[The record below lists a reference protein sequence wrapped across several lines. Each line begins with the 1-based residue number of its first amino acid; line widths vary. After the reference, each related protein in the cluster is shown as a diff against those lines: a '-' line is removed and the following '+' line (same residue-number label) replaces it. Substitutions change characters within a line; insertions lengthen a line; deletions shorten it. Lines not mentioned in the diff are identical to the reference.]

1 MFGIN
6 KMQSFG
12 DLMKA
17 YLLLN
22 TLLASSSAPLLLN
35 DKWLNMFIIMVVT
48 PLVITALPRGG
59 DIFGRLAID
68 APFLMVSTLLGM
80 GMVAGV
86 SQINKR
92 FEKDFRDYGKTTKS
106 TGTVLGLR
114 PVCLLFGFLDA
125 VAARLQGVEVPGIGA
140 IPVQFIQAL
149 PSLLTVI
156 LLAGFIGRA
165 LAPKASGVP
174 YAKER

>member
-1 MFGIN
+1 
-6 KMQSFG
+6 MQSFG

-48 PLVITALPRGG
+48 PLVITILPRG
-59 DIFGRLAID
+59 
-68 APFLMVSTLLGM
+68 

-92 FEKDFRDYGKTTKS
+92 FEKDFRNYGKTTKS

-114 PVCLLFGFLDA
+114 AVGLLFGFLISYFIYGK
-125 VAARLQGVEVPGIGA
+125 RMYKHYNA
-140 IPVQFIQAL
+140 I
-149 PSLLTVI
+149 
-156 LLAGFIGRA
+156 
-165 LAPKASGVP
+165 
-174 YAKER
+174 

>member
-22 TLLASSSAPLLLN
+22 TLLASSSVPLLLN
-35 DKWLNMFIIMVVT
+35 DKWLNMFMIMVVT
-48 PLVITALPRGG
+48 PLIISMLPRGG
-59 DIFGRLAID
+59 NLIGRLAID
-68 APFLMVSTLLGM
+68 APFLILSTLLGM

-114 PVCLLFGFLDA
+114 AVGLLLGFLISYFIFGK
-125 VAARLQGVEVPGIGA
+125 RMYKHYNA
-140 IPVQFIQAL
+140 I
-149 PSLLTVI
+149 
-156 LLAGFIGRA
+156 
-165 LAPKASGVP
+165 
-174 YAKER
+174 

>member
-6 KMQSFG
+6 KMQSCG
-12 DLMKA
+12 DLRNA
-17 YLLLN
+17 SVLLN

-35 DKWLNMFIIMVVT
+35 DKWLNMFMIMVVT
-48 PLVITALPRGG
+48 PLVISILPRGG
-59 DIFGRLAID
+59 NLIGRLAID
-68 APFLMVSTLLGM
+68 APFLILSTLLGM

-114 PVCLLFGFLDA
+114 AVGLLFGFLISYF
-125 VAARLQGVEVPGIGA
+125 VLGKRMYKHYNA
-140 IPVQFIQAL
+140 I
-149 PSLLTVI
+149 
-156 LLAGFIGRA
+156 
-165 LAPKASGVP
+165 
-174 YAKER
+174 

>member
-48 PLVITALPRGG
+48 PLVITILPRGG
-59 DIFGRLAID
+59 NIIGSFSYRCTIF
-68 APFLMVSTLLGM
+68 
-80 GMVAGV
+80 
-86 SQINKR
+86 N
-92 FEKDFRDYGKTTKS
+92 DY
-106 TGTVLGLR
+106 
-114 PVCLLFGFLDA
+114 
-125 VAARLQGVEVPGIGA
+125 Q
-140 IPVQFIQAL
+140 
-149 PSLLTVI
+149 
-156 LLAGFIGRA
+156 
-165 LAPKASGVP
+165 P
-174 YAKER
+174 Y